1 MTLKENLHSDSTW
14 DIYETHFEPDQ
25 LVTTGSNFMVG
36 NGYLGYR
43 GTFCDDTAKEFVACV
58 VTDTYDNADGVWT
71 ELATVPNGLYTALS
85 VDGEPVRLGDTGWD
99 SYRRG
104 INVQTGLWEFRAASS
119 KHGFEITERRTASY
133 DDIHL
138 LSSQLEVRAKR
149 DLTLSIKTGIDGK
162 VWSLNGEHFA
172 WYKPHQEKQSGVL
185 PGPFVVSTKTK
196 ERSIAVEIAEDAT
209 AFRVD
214 GEGNTEAVQAADVEA
229 TDRSIFRSIE
239 VSLKAGETFVV
250 EKYMTVYSSNDLLY
264 PGSMGEMKD
273 RVSSTKEAA
282 LLSLTTARERGFD
295 DCLARSSKK
304 WDSWWRDMDI
314 VIDGDEFAQT
324 VVRFNQYHNII
335 AAPAHAEHLPLGAR
349 GLSCQ
354 AYQGA
359 AFWDQEMFNMPT
371 FLFTKPELAR
381 NILVYRGRTIDG
393 ARKKARDLGYR
404 GAFYAWISGDTGE
417 EICPSYFFKDV
428 LTGRKI
434 RNHFNDW
441 QIHVSPD
448 ISYAIRRYVAVTG
461 DTEYLLDY
469 GAEVV
474 FEVARF
480 LASRVHFR
488 LDKGQY
494 EIIRVLGPDEYHENV
509 DNNFFTNYQSRFA
522 LEYALEVWEWLQDEA
537 PETWPKLRKRLGVE
551 DEEIEQWR
559 DIAAQIY
566 VPKPGSGT
574 KLIEQFQGFWDH
586 EDITPEKLKERLLD
600 PGEYWGWPNGIAV
613 ATQVSKQADVTQL
626 FMLHPTAYPVSVM
639 RANWDYYEP
648 RTQHGSSLSPAV
660 YAITAAWTDHADAAV
675 RYFRKAT
682 TVDLF
687 SEAKAVSGGTF
698 IGGIH
703 TAACGV
709 VWQIVTTGFAGLYLV
724 DGGFGFAPR
733 IPKEWQKTR
742 FSIKRFGR
750 RVSIE
755 ITPQHLSATADE
767 SNDGP
772 LVVEIG
778 GNRASV
784 APGVSIELNR
794 FSSSSAPA

>member
-1 MTLKENLHSDSTW
+1 MTLKDNLYSDSTW
-14 DIYETHFEPDQ
+14 DVYETRFEADQ
-25 LVTTGSNFMVG
+25 LITTGSNFMVG

-43 GTFCDDTAKEFVACV
+43 GTFCDDTAEEFVACV

-71 ELATVPNGLYTALS
+71 ELVTVPNGLYTELA
-85 VDGEPVRLGDTGWD
+85 VDGERIRVRDVEWD
-99 SYRRG
+99 SYHRG
-104 INVQTGLWEFRAASS
+104 INVRSGLWEFRASSS
-119 KHGFEITERRTASY
+119 KEGYEVSERRTASY
-133 DDIHL
+133 DNIHL
-138 LSSQLEVRAKR
+138 LTSQLEFRATK
-149 DLTLSIKTGIDGK
+149 DLSLSVNTGIDGE
-162 VWSLNGEHFA
+162 VWSLNGEHFSR
-172 WYKPHQEKQSGVL
+172 YKPHQEEGSRSLSGPL
-185 PGPFVVSTKTK
+185 VVSTKTQ
-196 ERSIAVEIAEDAT
+196 ERSIALEIAEDAM
-209 AFRVD
+209 AFVVD
-214 GEGNTEAVQAADVEA
+214 GGGNTEAVQAAEVNA
-229 TDRSIFRSIE
+229 TERSIFRRIG
-239 VSLKAGETFVV
+239 VSLKAGETFVL

-264 PGSMGEMKD
+264 PGSMGELRN
-273 RVSSTKEAA
+273 RVSSTREATLISVA
-282 LLSLTTARERGFD
+282 EARQRGFD
-295 DCLARSSKK
+295 ECLERSAGK
-304 WDSWWRDMDI
+304 WDAWWRDMDI
-314 VIDGDEFAQT
+314 EIIGDDFAQT

-359 AFWDQEMFNMPT
+359 AFWDQEIFNMPT
-371 FLFTKPELAR
+371 FLFTRPELAR

-393 ARKKARDLGYR
+393 ARKKAKDLGYR

-488 LDKGQY
+488 LDKEQY

-522 LEYALEVWEWLQDEA
+522 LEYALEIWEWLREDA
-537 PETWPKLRKRLGVE
+537 PEAWRKLRDRLGVE
-551 DEEIEQWR
+551 DKEIDEWK
-559 DIAAQIY
+559 DIATRIY
-566 VPKPGSGT
+566 VPKPRSGT

-626 FMLHPTAYPVSVM
+626 FMLHPTAYPVNVM
-639 RANWDYYEP
+639 RANWEYYEP

-660 YAITAAWTDHADAAV
+660 YAITAAWTDHTDAAV

-724 DGGFGFAPR
+724 DGGFGFSPQLPR
-733 IPKEWQKTR
+733 EWKEIR
-742 FSIKRFGR
+742 FSIKRFR
-750 RVSIE
+750 RRISVD
-755 ITPQHLSATADE
+755 ITHQQLSAKADE
-767 SNDGP
+767 TNDGP
-772 LVVEIG
+772 LVVEVG
-778 GNRASV
+778 RQRLSV
-784 APGVSIELNR
+784 APGETVKITHS
-794 FSSSSAPA
+794 

>member
-1 MTLKENLHSDSTW
+1 MTLKDNLFSDSTW
-14 DIYETHFEPDQ
+14 DIYETRFEPDQ

-43 GTFCDDTAKEFVACV
+43 GTFCDDTAEEFVACV

-71 ELATVPNGLYTALS
+71 ELATVPNGLYTEIK
-85 VDGEPVRLGDTGWD
+85 VDGEAVRLSNTDWD
-99 SYRRG
+99 DYRRG
-104 INVQTGLWEFRAASS
+104 INVQNGLWKFRGASS
-119 KHGFEITERRTASY
+119 NRGFEITERRIASY

-138 LSSQLEVRAKR
+138 LASQLEVHATR
-149 DLTLSIKTGIDGK
+149 DLTLSIRSGIDGQ
-162 VWSLNGEHFA
+162 VWSLNGEHFSRYA
-172 WYKPHQEKQSGVL
+172 PQQEEQLGTL
-185 PGPFVVSTKTK
+185 PGPFVVSTKTQ

-209 AFRVD
+209 AFVVD
-214 GEGNTEAVQAADVEA
+214 GGGTTESVRPVGVDALE
-229 TDRSIFRSIE
+229 RSIFRSVE
-239 VSLKAGETFVV
+239 VSLKRGETLVV

-264 PGSMGEMKD
+264 PGSMGAMKD
-273 RVSSTKEAA
+273 RASSTKEAA
-282 LLSLTTARERGFD
+282 LLSLASARERGFD
-295 DCLARSSKK
+295 DCLERSARK
-304 WDSWWRDMDI
+304 WDAWWRDMDI
-314 VIDGDEFAQT
+314 EIVGDPFAQT

-335 AAPAHAEHLPLGAR
+335 AAPAHADHLPLGAR

-371 FLFTKPELAR
+371 FLFTRPEVAR

-393 ARKKARDLGYR
+393 ARKKAQDLGYR
-404 GAFYAWISGDTGE
+404 GAFYAWVSGDTGE

-448 ISYAIRRYVAVTG
+448 ISYAIRRYIAVTG

-488 LDKGQY
+488 LDKEQY

-509 DNNFFTNYQSRFA
+509 DNNFFTNYQARFA
-522 LEYALEVWEWLQDEA
+522 LEYALEVWGWIKNEA
-537 PETWPKLRKRLGVE
+537 PEVWQKLVDRLGVV
-551 DEEIEQWR
+551 DKEIAQWQ
-559 DIAAQIY
+559 DIAARIY
-566 VPKPGSGT
+566 VPEPGSGS
-574 KLIEQFQGFWDH
+574 KLIEQFQGFWEH
-586 EDITPEKLKERLLD
+586 EDITPDKLAERLKD

-639 RANWDYYEP
+639 RANWEYYEP

-660 YAITAAWTDHADAAV
+660 YALTAAWVDHTDAAV

-687 SEAKAVSGGTF
+687 NEAKAVSGGTF

-709 VWQIVTTGFAGLYLV
+709 VWQIVTTGFAGLFLV
-724 DGGFGFAPR
+724 EGGFGLSPR
-733 IPKEWQKTR
+733 LPQGWQEVR
-742 FSIKRFGR
+742 FSVKRFGR
-750 RVSIE
+750 RISFH
-755 ITPQHLSATADE
+755 ITPQQLSAKADE

-772 LVVEIG
+772 LVVEVG
-778 GNRASV
+778 PRSESV
-784 APGVSIELNR
+784 GPGESVEITHS
-794 FSSSSAPA
+794 